1 MTIKYELMY
10 AKVRTEDDFVALF
23 PHLSNEGLARVYDTC
38 EPRSSTCVSNTH
50 YNGIASDTL
59 SSHVDRI
66 KNPIY
71 LALIS
76 L

>member
-1 MTIKYELMY
+1 MTIQCEITYT
-10 AKVRTEDDFVALF
+10 KVRTENHFVALF